1 MRKFILEITVFICG
15 ALVMIY
21 EIVGSRIL
29 APHIGTSTYT
39 WTSLIGVILAAL
51 SLGYWL
57 GGKWADRNPDLKILA
72 SAIFLAGG
80 LVSVTILFNDSV
92 LTLIA
97 AAQIPLEIQAVFAAL
112 FLFAPASVFLGFVTP
127 YAVKLK
133 TTTLENTGKTVGRL
147 YALSTIG
154 SIFGTFAAGFFLIPF
169 VGSVRTLYL
178 IAGSL
183 LLLSV
188 FLAPFAITRTNVGI
202 IVLFFF
208 GVGFNEVQTVYLRQ
222 AQGFYD
228 FDTQY
233 SRVQIFETKHQKDGK
248 PIRAMRIDPKFF
260 QSSMYLDSDELTS
273 EYAKFYHLMRHYK
286 PDFKKIL
293 MIGGAGYS
301 FPKEYLKTYPDAE
314 IDVVEIDPQ
323 MTALA
328 RRFFRLKDDPRLKIF
343 HQDGRVFLNQAPSQ
357 TYDVVLMDA
366 FTTLFTVPFQLT
378 TIEAAKEIDRVLV
391 KDGIVIFNLGGV
403 LKGRGDR
410 FLKSELETY
419 SQVFADVQLFKVDK
433 AKKDSDIQNLIVIAV
448 KKIHLDVSG
457 IDGSLVQGLLKHEY
471 KYEVQ
476 PSGEILTDNK
486 APVEFYNTFIK

>member
-1 MRKFILEITVFICG
+1 
-15 ALVMIY
+15 MIY

-57 GGKWADRNPDLKILA
+57 GGKLADRKPDLRILT

-80 LVSVTILFNDSV
+80 LVSVTILFNNSV

-112 FLFAPASVFLGFVTP
+112 ILFAPASVFLGFVTP

-133 TTTLENTGKTVGRL
+133 TTTLDNTGKTVGRL

-154 SIFGTFAAGFFLIPF
+154 SIFGTFAAGFFLIPYI
-169 VGSVRTLYL
+169 GSIRTLYL

-183 LLLSV
+183 LFLSV
-188 FLAPFAITRTNVGI
+188 FLAPFTITRTNLGI
-202 IVLFFF
+202 IVLFIF
-208 GVGFNEVQTVYLRQ
+208 GVGFNELRTVYLRQ

-228 FDTQY
+228 FDTEY

-273 EYAKFYHLMRHYK
+273 EYAKFYHLMRHFK
-286 PDFKKIL
+286 PDFKKTL

-301 FPKEYLKTYPDAE
+301 FPKEYLRINEEAE

-343 HQDGRVFLNQAPSQ
+343 HQDGRVFLNKAPSQ

-366 FTTLFTVPFQLT
+366 FSTLFTVPFQLT

-403 LKGRGDR
+403 LEGRGDR
-410 FLKSELETY
+410 FLKAEIKTFKEVFPEV
-419 SQVFADVQLFKVDK
+419 QVFKVDQ
-433 AKKDSDIQNLIVIAV
+433 AKRDSDVQNLIVIAV
-448 KKIHLDVSG
+448 KKTYLNGSG
-457 IDGSLVQGLLKHEY
+457 TDGSEVQRLLKHQY
-471 KYEVQ
+471 KYRIP
-476 PSGEILTDNK
+476 PSGEILRDNK
-486 APVEFYNTFIK
+486 APVELYNSYIK